1 MAGAIEEISN
11 PRKKGDNGIAMKARI
26 RGHAKAFRLFNRGG
40 SKRIFIGSLPT
51 LIVPA
56 IPSLIGRGTCPPAGA
71 VQSNV
76 MVGPISID
84 LARQHFLAGFMGRI
98 VTDREATL
106 AIRMSGMRMSDMTV
120 FSPCDSQRITV

>member
-11 PRKKGDNGIAMKARI
+11 QRKKGDHGVAMKARI
-26 RGHAKAFRLFNRGG
+26 PGRAKAFRLFNRGG

-51 LIVPA
+51 LIVPV

-84 LARQHFLAGFMGRI
+84 LERQHFWRGLWGGSSRIGRRRWQY
-98 VTDREATL
+98 VCR
-106 AIRMSGMRMSDMTV
+106 V
-120 FSPCDSQRITV
+120 